1 LDAVGFVVQSALV
14 RLTASQQYIFNSV
27 LSIFGKDIKE
37 NIRFLATFADG
48 NRPRVLDA
56 INEAQLPCRKDRNGL
71 PCHQKF
77 NNGAIYSN
85 NKDEDDDYSL
95 IEWKSGMKNFKLFFD
110 ELFDMPTK
118 SLQMTLEVLENR
130 KQLEIKLKWMQR
142 TIPRHL
148 TKMEEL
154 QTKEALIERHKVE
167 VDANQ
172 HFEIKVP
179 VSKKVK
185 VDVDCLA
192 AMNCTKCETTCHYPC
207 DPVYAMGWCPAF
219 SSDNSADRYV
229 VEKLLEKIKNTFRE
243 ANCKICPGNCSSNDH
258 KNEVQRW
265 IYKQV
270 EETQT
275 LEEIR
280 EKYETAKGNKM
291 DAEELVAA
299 LKSDVNILKKNI
311 VKAIDEIKNLHN
323 KLKKNALHGNPL
335 TTPEYIRMLIDN
347 EKAEHKDGFAE
358 RIKSLEELLPLAKL
372 TDDIV
377 EDTDKFQQLML
388 I

>member
-27 LSIFGKDIKE
+27 LSIFGKDIKD

-48 NRPRVLDA
+48 KRPRVLDA

-85 NKDEDDDYSL
+85 NQDDDDDYSP
-95 IEWKSGMKNFKLFFD
+95 IEWKNGMKNFKLFFE
-110 ELFDMPTK
+110 ELSYMPTK
-118 SLQMTLEVLENR
+118 SLQMTIEVLESR
-130 KQLEIKLKWMQR
+130 KQLEIKLKWMQNA
-142 TIPRHL
+142 IPRHL

-154 QTKEALIERHKVE
+154 RTKEALIERHKVE

-172 HFEIKVP
+172 NFEIKVP

-185 VDVDCLA
+185 VAVDCLA

-219 SSDNSADRYV
+219 CSDDSADKYV
-229 VEKLLEKIKNTFRE
+229 VDKLLEKIINTFRE
-243 ANCKICPGNCSSNDH
+243 ANCKICPGNCSSKYH
-258 KNEVQRW
+258 ENEQQRW

-275 LEEIR
+275 LEDIR
-280 EKYETAKGNKM
+280 KKYEKAKGKKM

-299 LKSDVNILKKNI
+299 LKWEVNILKKEI

-347 EKAEHKDGFAE
+347 ERKEHTDGFAE

-377 EDTDKFQQLML
+377 DDPDRFQKQLKV
-388 I
+388 